1 MTRPSFALLGCLAV
15 AACGPG
21 EPIKSPP
28 PPTTSAPSPTVTAD
42 PTPSASPSAT
52 PSADPTAVTTA
63 EPPRDPPPIPPN
75 TVVLNIGDSFLQA
88 YFAQSLKPKL
98 DALGAHYEVKAEQ
111 ATYTVTWAAKMD
123 YLLQTWK
130 PDLVIINLGANE
142 LANIEPE
149 KHAPAVRK
157 IAASVGD
164 IPCVWVSPPSWRKDT
179 GILEVIRTNT
189 APCRFFNSDTQ
200 VPQPIPRQ
208 GDKIHP
214 NKEGGQMWADAFW
227 KWLLSQRAPAEP
239 PSEKKV
245 SPWKLKAAPPEEHQ
259 PKPPSKD

>member
-1 MTRPSFALLGCLAV
+1 MTRTSLALLGSLAF
-15 AACGPG
+15 AACGPA

-28 PPTTSAPSPTVTAD
+28 PTGTIAPAPTVTAE
-42 PTPSASPSAT
+42 PTATASPSGAPT
-52 PSADPTAVTTA
+52 SAPTVVPTAE
-63 EPPRDPPPIPPN
+63 EPREPPPIPQN

-98 DALGAHYEVKAEQ
+98 DALGARYEVKAEQ
-111 ATYTVTWAAKMD
+111 ATYTVTWAGKMD

-157 IAASVGD
+157 IVAAVGE

-227 KWLLSQRAPAEP
+227 KWLLSERAPAEP
-239 PSEKKV
+239 PSEKRV
-245 SPWKLKAAPPEEHQ
+245 SPWKLKPAPPEEHQ
-259 PKPPSKD
+259 PKSAPKD